1 MSVTL
6 RALQTVVP
14 STVLIQE
21 QVRDVFASQPG
32 LSRLAKRLV
41 TASFNLS
48 GIERRHTV
56 IEELTLDS
64 DAADP
69 LFFDAATQTLLV
81 PSTRV
86 RNELY
91 ITEATK
97 LFVEAGRRALAACP
111 GIEAADVTHVVTVSC
126 TGFYA
131 PGPDYMLVRELGLKP
146 TTQRYHLGFM
156 GCYASMPALRT
167 AKQFVEADPNAV
179 VLVVSA
185 ELCSLHLRTSDD
197 PDTIVA
203 SSLFSDGAAAG
214 IVSSRAPAPGEA
226 ALNLDLFE
234 TVITPVGEGDM
245 AWKIGDEGFE
255 MVLSSYVPH
264 IIDQHIEGA
273 LAPLFA
279 KDPGLAAAVAALGAS
294 MPIEEFTD
302 AVEVLAEVAEATHLA
317 DLAASTELA
326 EATELAELA
335 GLLAVQG
342 SPAEPGVLSGAGS
355 AGGSAAPGFE
365 TDAAAGSVATL
376 AAPVVALGASAQ
388 RTPVTDPT
396 AELATGL
403 AAATTEPA
411 TVPALNLSTAIAHW
425 AIHPGGRSILDKT
438 EAKLG
443 LSEAQL
449 VPSRET
455 LRDYG
460 NMSSATILFVLKAI
474 LDAPDTADGERLC
487 AMAFGPGLTVES
499 GLMTVVRG

>member
-1 MSVTL
+1 MPVTL

-14 STVLIQE
+14 PTVLIQE
-21 QVRDVFASQPG
+21 QVRDVFAAQLG
-32 LSRLAKRLV
+32 LSRLAQRLV

-48 GIERRHTV
+48 GIDTRHSV
-56 IEELTLDS
+56 IDELTLDGS
-64 DAADP
+64 TLDP
-69 LFFDAATQTLLV
+69 QFYDGATQQLLK

-91 ITEATK
+91 IVEATK

-111 GIEAADVTHVVTVSC
+111 GIEASDITHVVTVSC

-131 PGPDYMLVRELGLKP
+131 PGPDYMLVRELGLRP
-146 TTQRYHLGFM
+146 STQRYHLGFM

-167 AKQFVEADPNAV
+167 AKQFVEADPDAV

-214 IVSSRAPAPGEA
+214 IVSSHAPAPGEK

-234 TVITPVGEGDM
+234 TVITPIGEGDM

-255 MVLSSYVPH
+255 MILSTYVPH
-264 IIDQHIEGA
+264 IIDEHIEGA

-279 KDPGLAAAVAALGAS
+279 RDAALSAVLAPALVAFEVHDEVHDEVLDGVLEGVSSGAVATLVAPVAVAA
-294 MPIEEFTD
+294 PR
-302 AVEVLAEVAEATHLA
+302 AT
-317 DLAASTELA
+317 
-326 EATELAELA
+326 
-335 GLLAVQG
+335 
-342 SPAEPGVLSGAGS
+342 P
-355 AGGSAAPGFE
+355 
-365 TDAAAGSVATL
+365 ATL
-376 AAPVVALGASAQ
+376 
-388 RTPVTDPT
+388 
-396 AELATGL
+396 
-403 AAATTEPA
+403 
-411 TVPALNLSTAIAHW
+411 IAHW

-449 VPSRET
+449 VPSRDT
-455 LRDYG
+455 LRHYG

-474 LDAPDTADGERLC
+474 LDAPTTDDGERVC

-499 GLMTVVRG
+499 GLMTVSAG

>member
-1 MSVTL
+1 MPVTL

-14 STVLIQE
+14 PTVLIQD
-21 QVRDVFASQPG
+21 QVRDIFSAQPG
-32 LSRLAKRLV
+32 LSRLAQRLV

-48 GIERRHTV
+48 GIDTRHSV
-56 IEELTLDS
+56 IDELTLDGS
-64 DAADP
+64 TPDP
-69 LFFDAATQTLLV
+69 QFFDSATQQLLR

-91 ITEATK
+91 IVEATK
-97 LFVEAGRRALAACP
+97 LFVEAGRRALEACP
-111 GIEAADVTHVVTVSC
+111 GIEASDITHVVTVSC

-131 PGPDYMLVRELGLKP
+131 PGPDYMLVRELGLNP
-146 TTQRYHLGFM
+146 ATQRYHLGFM

-167 AKQFVEADPNAV
+167 AQQFVLADPNAV

-214 IVSSRAPAPGEA
+214 IVSSRAPAAGEK
-226 ALNLDLFE
+226 ALSLDLFE
-234 TVITPVGEGDM
+234 TVITPIGEGDM

-255 MVLSSYVPH
+255 MILSTYVPH

-279 KDPGLAAAVAALGAS
+279 RDAALS
-294 MPIEEFTD
+294 
-302 AVEVLAEVAEATHLA
+302 VVLAPQP
-317 DLAASTELA
+317 AAPPVLVPS
-326 EATELAELA
+326 
-335 GLLAVQG
+335 AV
-342 SPAEPGVLSGAGS
+342 S
-355 AGGSAAPGFE
+355 AGVPEGVS
-365 TDAAAGSVATL
+365 AGSVATL
-376 AAPVVALGASAQ
+376 AAPVAVAVEAPG
-388 RTPVTDPT
+388 
-396 AELATGL
+396 ATGATGAT
-403 AAATTEPA
+403 AA
-411 TVPALNLSTAIAHW
+411 TAIAHW

-455 LRDYG
+455 LRNYG

-474 LDAPDTADGERLC
+474 LDAPATDDGERVC

-499 GLMTVVRG
+499 GLMTVIAG